1 MGGIGKFDKNIPR
14 IAPRPEPSETF
25 RQNIQCLDG
34 IWEFCHRSKEEVCKS
49 DGPAEGNNWNCIE
62 VPSFISATADR
73 AEGFTGVYSYRRTI
87 SLLLE
92 WEDTVKILKFE
103 GINGHAKVYVDEKLT
118 GEHRNGF
125 LTWTMDITE
134 ACRGKKQITLQVD
147 VEELTERIGTFYHGG
162 IIHSTWLYLLLK
174 TYISMLHM
182 SVSLDEEYKDAVLTT
197 DYSVQAS
204 LPDCMAEGTLLDP
217 FGMVVPEGGFCKSLS
232 GSEID
237 ERVSV
242 KILSPLLWD
251 AEHPRLYTMCIRICQ
266 GGAVLETVEKKF
278 GFRQIER
285 RANQVFVNGREV
297 KLRGVC
303 RHEVSALHGRCITP
317 ELIERDVKLFKEA
330 NCNYIRTSHYSPSE
344 YFLDVCDREGIYVED
359 ELGLAF
365 IAKNTDFTQ
374 RDPGETERF
383 FSHFREAMARDYSHP
398 CVLIWSLCNESFGG
412 YNFDQLN
419 RLVHETDPT
428 RLTKFSYPMTMQLEH
443 EPVDV
448 WSIHYTNQDVDLSEK
463 RDNVSV
469 GAAEGKDVPVLHDEY
484 AHIPCY
490 NREEHRRD
498 PNVRNFWGESI
509 KRFWDKIW
517 NTKGALGGA
526 IWAGIDETDVY
537 SGGNT
542 QLEWGII
549 DIWRRRKPEFYLVRK
564 AYSPIVIHGRVAKQ
578 TSDKLMVIEVEN
590 RFCHTDLSETSVHWK
605 VGEKSGTVSGPQI
618 PPRCT
623 GVLCLKEIPEGE
635 TLELL
640 WRDAWGRCVDEYS
653 LQLKNSGIP
662 ETRETDLARIK
673 KEPLLM
679 ESWKVRNENHQA
691 VFTWREDQVIFD
703 RETARIQEG
712 RHAGKLVLI
721 GGPDLNMNGVQLGRW
736 RKEEFRILEGEEPAA
751 VMKGWYGKKVK
762 VTFTMRFMRNGEI
775 LSTYHIDKL
784 GLSMPDRM
792 KLRVSVSPGGLNEIG
807 QSFLCA
813 PNMDALT
820 WERRGAW
827 TVYPKDHIG
836 RNQGTAYRFSRGS
849 VFGQEPEIAWKDE
862 MQNWIL
868 NGKYDVKYL
877 GTNDFRSQ
885 KENINWSVLWD
896 SQKKSG
902 LTVFSEGSHSVRVQ
916 VEEPE
921 EGMISCLDEQIRY
934 TGEWSCQDD
943 PRAGE
948 EYREMWAK
956 KPGCAAEFSFDG
968 TGIIWYGPVDL
979 VCGCARVYVDNVLM
993 DARIIQRV
1001 AGVDFP
1007 GSADGYDK
1015 KFHYPIYS
1023 VEGLPQGR
1031 HTIRIEALGDGTV
1044 DSQDTYIILEKF
1056 RILKDGNPE
1065 PVRFYINNRCAYPFI
1080 SWGNY
1085 CRPPIMIQE
1094 GYENHAVI
1102 RLEAYFPEK

>member
-162 IIHSTWLYLLLK
+162 IIHSTWLYLLPK

-517 NTKGALGGA
+517 NTKGALLQHCGPWPISVA
-526 IWAGIDETDVY
+526 RETPKLTYPLAFSHPGSITAEAKHGEVTLARFDGDNGEY
-537 SGGNT
+537 SMLLGKAKGVDGPKGMGT
-542 QLEWGII
+542 
-549 DIWRRRKPEFYLVRK
+549 YLWV
-564 AYSPIVIHGRVAKQ
+564 
-578 TSDKLMVIEVEN
+578 EVEN
-590 RFCHTDLSETSVHWK
+590 
-605 VGEKSGTVSGPQI
+605 
-618 PPRCT
+618 
-623 GVLCLKEIPEGE
+623 
-635 TLELL
+635 
-640 WRDAWGRCVDEYS
+640 
-653 LQLKNSGIP
+653 
-662 ETRETDLARIK
+662 IK
-673 KEPLLM
+673 
-679 ESWKVRNENHQA
+679 
-691 VFTWREDQVIFD
+691 
-703 RETARIQEG
+703 
-712 RHAGKLVLI
+712 
-721 GGPDLNMNGVQLGRW
+721 
-736 RKEEFRILEGEEPAA
+736 
-751 VMKGWYGKKVK
+751 
-762 VTFTMRFMRNGEI
+762 
-775 LSTYHIDKL
+775 
-784 GLSMPDRM
+784 
-792 KLRVSVSPGGLNEIG
+792 
-807 QSFLCA
+807 
-813 PNMDALT
+813 
-820 WERRGAW
+820 
-827 TVYPKDHIG
+827 
-836 RNQGTAYRFSRGS
+836 
-849 VFGQEPEIAWKDE
+849 
-862 MQNWIL
+862 
-868 NGKYDVKYL
+868 
-877 GTNDFRSQ
+877 
-885 KENINWSVLWD
+885 
-896 SQKKSG
+896 
-902 LTVFSEGSHSVRVQ
+902 
-916 VEEPE
+916 
-921 EGMISCLDEQIRY
+921 
-934 TGEWSCQDD
+934 
-943 PRAGE
+943 
-948 EYREMWAK
+948 
-956 KPGCAAEFSFDG
+956 
-968 TGIIWYGPVDL
+968 
-979 VCGCARVYVDNVLM
+979 
-993 DARIIQRV
+993 
-1001 AGVDFP
+1001 
-1007 GSADGYDK
+1007 
-1015 KFHYPIYS
+1015 
-1023 VEGLPQGR
+1023 
-1031 HTIRIEALGDGTV
+1031 
-1044 DSQDTYIILEKF
+1044 
-1056 RILKDGNPE
+1056 
-1065 PVRFYINNRCAYPFI
+1065 
-1080 SWGNY
+1080 
-1085 CRPPIMIQE
+1085 
-1094 GYENHAVI
+1094 
-1102 RLEAYFPEK
+1102 RLEAKIVEGPYIHHCVGIHKDVVPVLYEACKYMGITPDLYDPIEEDVKAYLRGE

>member
-1 MGGIGKFDKNIPR
+1 MRGIGKFGKDIPR
-14 IAPRPEPSETF
+14 IAPRPEPSETL
-25 RQNIQCLDG
+25 RQNVRCLDG
-34 IWEFCHRSKEEVCKS
+34 IWEFCHRDKKEAFETK
-49 DGPAEGNNWNCIE
+49 GPAAGCGWHLTE
-62 VPSFISATADR
+62 VPSFISPTADE

-87 SLLLE
+87 SLLPE
-92 WEDTVKILKFE
+92 WEDTIKLLKFE
-103 GINGHAKVYVDEKLT
+103 GINGHAKVYADGKPA

-125 LTWTMDITE
+125 LTWTADITE
-134 ACRGKKQITLQVD
+134 ACRGKKKITLQVD
-147 VEELTERIGTFYHGG
+147 VEECTERIGTFYHGG
-162 IIHSTWLYLLLK
+162 ILHSVWLYLLPK

-182 SVSLDEEYKDAVLTT
+182 SVSLDEKYENAVLTT
-197 DYSVQAS
+197 DYSVKAA
-204 LPDCMAEGTLLDP
+204 LGGCIAEGTLLDP
-217 FGMVVPEGGFCKSLS
+217 FGMPVPEGAFCHEIS
-232 GSEID
+232 GTEAD
-237 ERVSV
+237 QRVSAE
-242 KILSPLLWD
+242 IPAPLLWD
-251 AEHPRLYTMCIRICQ
+251 AEHPWLYTMRLRICRS
-266 GGAVLETVEKKF
+266 GAVLETVEKKF

-297 KLRGVC
+297 KLHGVC

-317 ELIERDVKLFKEA
+317 ELIDRDVRLFKEA

-344 YFLDVCDREGIYVED
+344 YFLDACDREGIYVEN

-365 IAKNTDFTQ
+365 VAKSTDFTQ

-383 FSHFREAMARDYSHP
+383 LSHFREAMARDYSHP

-412 YNFDQLN
+412 YNFDRLN

-428 RLTKFSYPMTMQLEH
+428 RLTKFSYPMTMQLSH

-469 GAAEGKDVPVLHDEY
+469 GLMEGKDVPVIHDEY

-509 KRFWDKIW
+509 KKFWDKIW

-564 AYSPIVIHGRVAKQ
+564 AYSPIVVRGREARQ
-578 TSDKLMVIEVEN
+578 MPGRLTVIEVEN
-590 RFCHTDLSETSVHWK
+590 RFCHTDLSETSILWK
-605 VGEKSGTVSGPQI
+605 VGEKSGTVPGPQV

-623 GVLCLKEIPEGE
+623 GVLCLKDLPEGE
-635 TLELL
+635 ILELF
-640 WRDAWGRCVDEYS
+640 WRDAQGRCVDEYR
-653 LQLKNSGIP
+653 LQMKEQG
-662 ETRETDLARIK
+662 RDKVWKTDPAGVEKDLSSTLEPWKTILE
-673 KEPLLM
+673 KE
-679 ESWKVRNENHQA
+679 KA
-691 VFTWREDQVIFD
+691 VFSRGEDQVIFN
-703 RETARIQEG
+703 RETGRILEG
-712 RHAGKLVLI
+712 RHAGKVILT
-721 GGPDLNMNGVQLGRW
+721 GGPDLNMNGVNLGRW
-736 RKEEFRILEGEEPAA
+736 KKEDFRILEGKEPAA
-751 VMKGWYGKKVK
+751 VMKGWYGKEAK
-762 VTFTMRFMRNGEI
+762 VTFTMKFMENGEI
-775 LSTYHIDKL
+775 HSSCHIDEL
-784 GLSMPDRM
+784 GISMPDRI

-813 PNMDALT
+813 PGMDALT
-820 WERRGAW
+820 WERIGEW
-827 TVYPKDHIG
+827 TAYPQDHIG
-836 RNQGTAYRFSRGS
+836 RENGTAFRFSTGS
-849 VFGQEPEIAWKDE
+849 VFGKEPGIPWKDE

-868 NGKYDVKYL
+868 NGRYDVGYL

-885 KENINWSVLWD
+885 KEKICRAVLWD
-896 SQKKSG
+896 AKEKNG
-902 LTVFSEGSHSVRVQ
+902 LTVLSQGSHSVRVQ

-921 EGMISCLDEQIRY
+921 EFMVSCMDDRIRY
-934 TGEWSCQDD
+934 MGEWTCQED

-956 KPGCAAEFSFDG
+956 KPGCAAELTFDG
-968 TGIIWYGPVDL
+968 TGIVWYGPVDL
-979 VCGCARVYVDNVLM
+979 ICGYGRVYVDGDLM
-993 DARIIQRV
+993 DGKILQRV

-1015 KFHYPIYS
+1015 KYHYPLYS
-1023 VEGLPQGR
+1023 VEGLPNGR
-1031 HTIRIEALGDGTV
+1031 HKIRIEAAGEGAA

-1056 RILKDGNPE
+1056 RILKEGHPE
-1065 PVRFYINNRCAYPFI
+1065 PVRLYLNDRCAYPLI

-1085 CRPPIMIQE
+1085 CRPPILIRE
-1094 GYENHAVI
+1094 GYESHGVI
-1102 RLEAYFPEK
+1102 RLGAER